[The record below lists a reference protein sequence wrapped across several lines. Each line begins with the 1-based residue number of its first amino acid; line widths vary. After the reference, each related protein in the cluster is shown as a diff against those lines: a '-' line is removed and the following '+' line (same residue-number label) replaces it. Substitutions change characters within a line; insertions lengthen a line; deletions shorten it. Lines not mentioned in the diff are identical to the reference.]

1 MTYCAFLY
9 TSIIFKYF
17 IFFKGNMGNNNVAN
31 RKWLMHSKHNL
42 RKRTKIDL
50 SYKNI
55 TSIDQQTFQ
64 GLDQL
69 SIIKLSDNRI
79 ELLNPVFNGLIN
91 LTEIY
96 LQFNE
101 IKELNP
107 KVFNGLN
114 RLKILN
120 LHDNKLETLHSE
132 IFQGKYYFWLHVFY
146 FNIYIC

>member
-1 MTYCAFLY
+1 
-9 TSIIFKYF
+9 
-17 IFFKGNMGNNNVAN
+17 MGNNNVAN

-42 RKRTKIDL
+42 HNRTKIDL

-64 GLDQL
+64 GLNQL

-132 IFQGKYYFWLHVFY
+132 IFQGKCYFRLRAYVVIIYVFK
-146 FNIYIC
+146 IRSV